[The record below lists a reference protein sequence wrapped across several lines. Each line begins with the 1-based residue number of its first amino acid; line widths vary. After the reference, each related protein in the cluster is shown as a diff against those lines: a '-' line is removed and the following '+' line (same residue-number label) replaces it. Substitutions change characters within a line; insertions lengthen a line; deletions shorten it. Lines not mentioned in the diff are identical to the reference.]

1 MNRYPFRKSSP
12 LASAST
18 DISRIFAKQ
27 ADGRDKWPSCLLC
40 SSKSSVQLSLVVH
53 FRVTS
58 WISYFSSVMFSNRMR
73 EWQEK
78 QFRRLS
84 RGHHH
89 HRNRQSLK
97 VYTEMCFK
105 WVFVLDILFFNSS
118 TRAESHSCANVLCI
132 LSIYVVDM
140 PELWLNLFRY
150 LSFQNDIYLQTN
162 TERIDNAVLFKYI
175 KAILPGMI
183 LLLSY
188 GTQTMWGLHLM
199 PYNTSDHYHYETSL
213 KKTLMVLMYY
223 LGGIIGI
230 FVGAALIESIQKN
243 SIYVSNRMFV

>member
-1 MNRYPFRKSSP
+1 M
-12 LASAST
+12 
-18 DISRIFAKQ
+18 
-27 ADGRDKWPSCLLC
+27 
-40 SSKSSVQLSLVVH
+40 
-53 FRVTS
+53 
-58 WISYFSSVMFSNRMR
+58 
-73 EWQEK
+73 
-78 QFRRLS
+78 
-84 RGHHH
+84 
-89 HRNRQSLK
+89 
-97 VYTEMCFK
+97 
-105 WVFVLDILFFNSS
+105 
-118 TRAESHSCANVLCI
+118 
-132 LSIYVVDM
+132 
-140 PELWLNLFRY
+140 
-150 LSFQNDIYLQTN
+150 
-162 TERIDNAVLFKYI
+162 LFKYI